1 MMTHTFDEIEEA
13 MRNCEDWDVPQEKKN
28 KDAAGAAM
36 VLLRL

>member
-1 MMTHTFDEIEEA
+1 MTHTFEEIEAA
-13 MRNCEDWDVPQEKKN
+13 MIECEEWDAPEDKKK